1 MGLSEALLPIL
12 CKEAVERMMMDMEV
26 QGRRRRGRPKTR
38 WKDCIAAD
46 VREKQL
52 DLGMVHNRNDWR
64 QLIKNSDP
72 IIIMKMGK

>member
-1 MGLSEALLPIL
+1 
-12 CKEAVERMMMDMEV
+12 MMDMKV
-26 QGRRRRGRPKTR
+26 QGRSGRGRPKIM

-52 DLGMVHNRNDWR
+52 DVGMVHIRNDWR

-72 IIIMKMGK
+72 I

>member
-1 MGLSEALLPIL
+1 MRIDE
-12 CKEAVERMMMDMEV
+12 EAVERRMMDMEV
-26 QGRRRRGRPKTR
+26 HGHRGRGRPKTR

-46 VREKQL
+46 VREKKL

-72 IIIMKMGK
+72 I